1 LAQSKKSQKATKV
14 SKETESMVVMGQ
26 IISPFGVLGW
36 VKVFP
41 FTEFVD
47 GLLDYPVWWVGK
59 GDGKWREMNV
69 AECNVHTKMLTALL
83 EQCADRTAAMMLSG
97 MQIAI
102 PRNQLPVLSDSGED
116 GYYWSDIIDLKVVNL
131 QGEELGNVTGLM
143 ESGSSDVLQVRS
155 LKEGKSERL
164 IPFVDQVIVKVD
176 LKACWIIVDWGLDY

>member
-1 LAQSKKSQKATKV
+1 
-14 SKETESMVVMGQ
+14 MIVMGQ

-69 AECNVHTKMLTALL
+69 AKCNVHTKMLTALL

-176 LKACWIIVDWGLDY
+176 LKTCRIIVDWGLDY